1 MLRKNLLLLYLVL
14 LATLVVIIGCD
25 KMKDKPMGDP
35 PKEEASFDPESARA
49 AIDASNADF
58 CKAMIAGDSIGLMIR
73 YDDNS
78 KVFPPN
84 MEPAAGTK
92 EIKKFMLNPMDVKM
106 TDFKIEAVS
115 LSGTEDNLI
124 EIGNY
129 SITGDKGTMDKGK
142 FVCIWR
148 KDGDTWKVRT
158 EIWNSNMPPLP
169 PPSHSASEKK

>member
-1 MLRKNLLLLYLVL
+1 MLRRKLLLVYLIL

-25 KMKDKPMGDP
+25 KMKDKPMGDA
-35 PKEEASFDPESARA
+35 PKAEASFDPESARA
-49 AIDASNADF
+49 AIDASNAEF
-58 CKAMIAGDSIGLMIR
+58 CKAMMASDSIGLIAR

-84 MEPAAGTK
+84 MEPVVGTK
-92 EIKKFMLNPMDVKM
+92 EIKKFMMHPMDMKM

-129 SITGDKGTMDKGK
+129 SITGEKGAMDKGK
-142 FVCIWR
+142 FIAIW
-148 KDGDTWKVRT
+148 KKAGDSWKIQT

-169 PPSHSASEKK
+169 PPPAPAEKK